1 MGSNVKNTSNLFP
14 NVGNM
19 ANLNSIGSS
28 FDHRPASVVFIDN
41 RLQEHHQMFADPSVH
56 YDSAVK
62 KYVPS
67 TLKEDAVLVARPA
80 LTNINAMKFWENILP
95 KAMSELNSTAE
106 PESRSKTA
114 YSIRGKTSWNDVYSS
129 LEAARFKYENRE
141 GTVNK
146 LREMRRK
153 AANKIAPLEGVVKIA
168 SKVVPEGTVATPV
181 LGALQVLLDAVKIAA
196 NLREKVLGSFDDNV
210 SIFSDVELF
219 LGTFPN
225 DENIVSASVDL
236 TVATLKGIELAIG
249 FFISNSLMRGTKA
262 FLNNNDYEKG
272 LMESLDMIKTKSKSL
287 MEEALKSH
295 IYESHIYSQET
306 QKLSRNVQT
315 MSERVDRQLQNLGD
329 GFNSMNQLL
338 TEHVKEKDKMLEA
351 ARRELEV
358 AHRENH
364 FLRAEN
370 STLRAYSPLQGAS
383 PYLPPQTPILAVQW
397 YISQQNLRQLLNI
410 LDVDL
415 NDLAFVAT
423 KKGQFPPKQRLLAE
437 QIVNTQPFRNWVVSP
452 TSAKLLVHWDARLPK
467 VIAGVSPL
475 SVFCTTITQ
484 ALRAKERFVSMLWF
498 CGRHVE
504 AEESGGCVGGRA
516 MAASLIDQLLR
527 QHTFDIHLLS
537 STTINLA
544 GLQEG
549 NLDTYLELLCYLV
562 RQLPPTVSIFFVI
575 DNAALFERDEFES
588 EALQAFSILIRLS
601 QDTDIPASIK
611 VLFTSTPGT
620 TIVRSAFETEDLILN
635 VDGLPQMVWAA
646 NEERVTREFEGELS

>member
-1 MGSNVKNTSNLFP
+1 
-14 NVGNM
+14 M
-19 ANLNSIGSS
+19 ANLASVGSS

-41 RLQEHHQMFADPSVH
+41 RLQEHHQMFADPSVR

-67 TLKEDAVLVARPA
+67 MSTEDDGTASMSRPV
-80 LTNINAMKFWENILP
+80 LTNINAMKFWEDILP

-106 PESRSKTA
+106 PKDRYKTT
-114 YSIRGKTSWNDVYSS
+114 YSIRDKTSWSDIYSS
-129 LEAARFKYENRE
+129 LEAARFKYENKE
-141 GTVNK
+141 GAANK
-146 LREMRRK
+146 LREVRRK
-153 AANKIAPLEGVVKIA
+153 AASKIAPLEGVVRIA
-168 SKVVPEGTVATPV
+168 SKVVPEGTCATPV
-181 LGALQVLLDAVKIAA
+181 LGSLQVLLDAVKIAA
-196 NLREKVLGSFDDNV
+196 RLREKVLESFDDNV

-225 DENIVSASVDL
+225 DENIVNASVDL

-249 FFISNSLMRGTKA
+249 FFISNSLVRGTKA
-262 FLNNNDYEKG
+262 FLTNNEYEKG
-272 LMESLDMIKTKSKSL
+272 LIESLDVIKAKSKSL

-295 IYESHIYSQET
+295 IYESHMYSQET

-315 MSERVDRQLQNLGD
+315 MSERVDKQLQNLGD

-351 ARRELEV
+351 ARRQLEE

-370 STLRAYSPLQGAS
+370 NTLRAYSPFQGGS
-383 PYLPPQTPILAVQW
+383 PYLPPQAQILAPQW
-397 YISQQNLRQLLNI
+397 YISQPNLRQVLNMF
-410 LDVDL
+410 DVDL
-415 NDLAFVAT
+415 KDLAYVAD

-452 TSAKLLVHWDARLPK
+452 TSSKLLIHWDSRLPK

-475 SVFCTTITQ
+475 SVFCMTITK
-484 ALRAKERFVSMLWF
+484 ALRAKERFLSMLWF

-516 MAASLIDQLLR
+516 MITSLIDQLLR
-527 QHTFDIHLLS
+527 QHTFEVHLLS
-537 STTINLA
+537 STTINLS

-549 NLDTYLELLCYLV
+549 NLNTLIELLCYLV
-562 RQLPPTVSIFFVI
+562 RQLPPTVSVFFVI
-575 DNAALFERDEFES
+575 DNAAFFERDEFES
-588 EALQAFSILIRLS
+588 DALKIFSILIRLS
-601 QDTDIPASIK
+601 QDTSIPASIK
-611 VLFTSTPGT
+611 VLFASTPGT
-620 TIVRSAFETEDLILN
+620 TIIRSAFENEDLILN
-635 VDGLPQMVWAA
+635 VEGLPQMVWAA
-646 NEERVTREFEGELS
+646 NEERVVRELEGGLS